1 MDKPII
7 GIVSKIV
14 KDSEG
19 RDAFFANTNICEK
32 IIINGAIPITL
43 NYTTLKKYDE
53 KVEDITV
60 GEIDDETMQHRLSYV
75 MELYYKVE

>member
-32 IIINGAIPITL
+32 IIIGNIYNLLLLIKFL
-43 NYTTLKKYDE
+43 
-53 KVEDITV
+53 I
-60 GEIDDETMQHRLSYV
+60 
-75 MELYYKVE
+75 